1 MTITDILAA
10 IDEEPECPGE
20 MPEAMY
26 QTILNLDKPA
36 MEAWC
41 RILVRETKQGIR
53 SRVLDL
59 LEGEESR

>member
-36 MEAWC
+36 MEEWC

-53 SRVLDL
+53 ERVLATINTTKN
-59 LEGEESR
+59 